1 MFTAVPLNGQTWL
14 VCGGREFADRNM
26 FDSVMSELLNA
37 RGCPSKIVHGAA
49 RGADTMGA
57 EFGVRMAVE
66 TLAFPADWSQGR
78 KAGPIRNQQM
88 LDQGKPDLVVAFPG
102 GRGTADMVRRARD
115 AGVDVIE
122 VRVKNANEA

>member
-1 MFTAVPLNGQTWL
+1 
-14 VCGGREFADRNM
+14 M

-78 KAGPIRNQQM
+78 KAEM
-88 LDQGKPDLVVAFPG
+88 LDQGKPHLVVAFPG
-102 GRGTADMVRRARD
+102 GRGTADMVRPARD